1 MSLAGTNMPTINQLA
16 FFIPE
21 PEPTISSPSSGC
33 FHGVREEVLPI
44 FSILWGFHSSK
55 CVKGLQLHPLLF
67 DGLYFLFN
75 APYLEK
81 FRIFRKSE
89 YELNF
94 FDLYIV
100 LRCIELIN

>member
-1 MSLAGTNMPTINQLA
+1 MLPWRERGGVAH
-16 FFIPE
+16 FFQ
-21 PEPTISSPSSGC
+21 
-33 FHGVREEVLPI
+33 F
-44 FSILWGFHSSK
+44 LWGFHSSK
-55 CVKGLQLHPLLF
+55 CVKGLQLHSLLF
-67 DGLYFLFN
+67 DGLYSLFN

-89 YELNF
+89 YELDF